1 MGWIR
6 MTDYMCMKG
15 CNRGIRE
22 NEIVL
27 TAEGM
32 PEVQYVRREWNDCNN
47 NIDSY
52 HMLSGEGFFF
62 FL

>member
-27 TAEGM
+27 TAEGSRHRHNHGKD
-32 PEVQYVRREWNDCNN
+32 EDGQNQCF
-47 NIDSY
+47 IFAFL
-52 HMLSGEGFFF
+52 LSPIKGK
-62 FL
+62 